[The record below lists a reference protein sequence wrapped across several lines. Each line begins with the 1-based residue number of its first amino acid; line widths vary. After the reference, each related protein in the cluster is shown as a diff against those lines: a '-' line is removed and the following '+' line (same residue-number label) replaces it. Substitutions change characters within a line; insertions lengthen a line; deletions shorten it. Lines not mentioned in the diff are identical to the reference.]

1 MAQRTEPWHD
11 NQVELKE
18 HRENIFRVNHAH
30 VLHKNI
36 KCKSY
41 RFATDTSFA
50 WMRKRV
56 LCALQLNVRARAL
69 LHIIPSIKMPLA
81 PRVLFHKRSGHP
93 HSRFVQLAFLPS
105 YAHRHSALGPSARTY
120 AGRRQSIAL
129 RRVVV
134 FAVMTHACHR
144 NESSV
149 MVLVPP
155 PPPVRRIKWP
165 SARAL
170 QRSTR
175 ARFAYFSLRS

>member
-1 MAQRTEPWHD
+1 MAQRTEPRHD

-93 HSRFVQLAFLPS
+93 
-105 YAHRHSALGPSARTY
+105 
-120 AGRRQSIAL
+120 QSICATSI
-129 RRVVV
+129 
-134 FAVMTHACHR
+134 FAQLCRPPQCFRTIRAHVR
-144 NESSV
+144 G
-149 MVLVPP
+149 PP
-155 PPPVRRIKWP
+155 PEHRITTRGGVWRDDARMPP
-165 SARAL
+165 
-170 QRSTR
+170 Q
-175 ARFAYFSLRS
+175 